1 MFDKA
6 ESRGIFHMAQ
16 SIRSLLQFFSPSS
29 VHKLD
34 SETGLAHGE
43 TPVLLESGNDDSAIM
58 SIFGEN
64 KSKHGSLH
72 GFGAEQVILVRDVAT
87 KRYIVDLVG
96 KQALVFTIVECKGL
110 EFQV

>member
-16 SIRSLLQFFSPSS
+16 SIRSLLQFFFPSS
-29 VHKLD
+29 VDKLD

-43 TPVLLESGNDDSAIM
+43 TPVLLDADNAIM
-58 SIFGEN
+58 SIFGVN
-64 KSKHGSLH
+64 KSEHCSMH

-87 KRYIVDLVG
+87 KKYVVDLVG